1 MKELETLD
9 IAFLKRYDTPGPRYT
24 SYPTAPAFSSDFEK
38 EAFRRAI
45 LKNNQ
50 QNPEGDLSLYFHIP
64 FCDTLCY
71 FCGCTMLV
79 TRDPDKIERYLKAL
93 MAELNLVHPLLS
105 DRRKVCQLHLGG
117 GTPSYLSPDQVRR
130 MMENVHK
137 LFSQTSP
144 DAEFGVE
151 IDPRG
156 LTHGHMRAFRETGFN
171 RVSMGIQDFDEE
183 VQKAVNRIQPFTI
196 TKQAID
202 WCRELGFQSINVD
215 LIYGLPFQK
224 PETFESTLE
233 RVIELAPERIA
244 VFNFAFVPWLKPH
257 QRVIPKEALPN
268 LDTKLS
274 LLKLA
279 IETLSR
285 AGYVYIGMDH
295 FAKPGDELA
304 VAQAMGDL
312 HRNFQGYS
320 TKAHADL
327 YAFGMSSISQF
338 GNVYAQNEKNISK
351 YESTVLEGNLATT
364 VGYTLNRDDEIRRFT
379 IMRLMCTMDLDK
391 QEVERRFEIKFN
403 SYFSEALEKLIPFQQ
418 EGLIDLREDRIVVH
432 PLGRLIVRNV
442 AMCFDAYLERLLKE
456 KPIFSRTV

>member
-24 SYPTAPAFSSDFEK
+24 SYPTAPAFSPDFGP
-38 EAFRRAI
+38 EAFKRAI

-50 QNPEGDLSLYFHIP
+50 ENPEGDISLYFHIP

-79 TRDPDKIERYLKAL
+79 TRDLGKIEHYLEALKA
-93 MAELNLVHPLLS
+93 ELTLVQPLLS
-105 DRRKVCQLHLGG
+105 DKRKVCQLHLGG
-117 GTPSYLSPDQVRR
+117 GTPSYLSPDQI
-130 MMENVHK
+130 HK
-137 LFSQTSP
+137 LMESVYERFSLTP
-144 DAEFGVE
+144 DAELGVE

-156 LTHGHMRAFRETGFN
+156 LTREHMRAFRETGFN

-183 VQKAVNRIQPFTI
+183 VQRAVNRIQPLNI

-202 WCRELGFQSINVD
+202 WSRELGFHSINVD
-215 LIYGLPFQK
+215 LIYGLPSQK
-224 PETFESTLE
+224 PETFEDTLKK
-233 RVIELAPERIA
+233 VIELAPDRIA
-244 VFNFAFVPWLKPH
+244 VFNFAYVPWLKPH
-257 QRVIPKEALPN
+257 QRVIPKESLPS
-268 LDTKLS
+268 LDTKFA

-279 IETLSR
+279 IETLSK

-304 VAQAMGDL
+304 VAQTKGDL

-338 GNVYAQNEKNISK
+338 GNVYAQNEKNISG
-351 YESTVLEGNLATT
+351 YESMVLDGKLATI

-391 QEVERRFEIKFN
+391 QEIERRFGIVFDT
-403 SYFSEALEKLIPFQQ
+403 YFAEALDKLAPFEK
-418 EGLIDLREDRIVVH
+418 EGLIELRDDRIIVH

-456 KPIFSRTV
+456 KPVFSRTV